1 MNNIITPENQVV
13 LKANLE
19 AVAKKVAVADAVLLV
34 EELVKD
40 LPLFQL
46 DPTVVTVLSSVL
58 NEVVK
63 HLTPSA

>member
-63 HLTPSA
+63 HFTPSA